1 LGKAYIPQKRS
12 PSLDKS
18 DKYGYN
24 IGIHMKLSQ
33 IRQAI
38 KEAAAPQSSTDDFDN
53 FMLSISQLET
63 HAKERR
69 VIEPNY
75 SKNDL
80 LADIEREMPEMDQR
94 QAVKMADFVFKHL
107 ELSEDISVDMDTAPT
122 AEELDVGEPVK
133 IISGE
138 LKGKEGHIDSFNHNK
153 RLVIIDLGND
163 GLHTFKSS
171 EVAFNAIDDKDQI
184 QDGDYED
191 MANISNES
199 ADDEASKVKRIKE
212 LEKEIL
218 RIEHNPDYV
227 VGGMK
232 AWSSGAQ
239 TFLKPAIQK
248 KLDKLN
254 SQLDSLLDDGENV
267 TEAENPMD
275 VISMDVPLFI
285 RLMEYAREDAKTD
298 MDLHDVAEMATKLS
312 SSGNALGMKDYDT
325 IIGKPY
331 KANVTEAKLN
341 FLTVNVVNESV
352 MRQYIQERMIANDDV
367 IGNTYLPSRSLYGVK
382 MFKETS
388 SDTSINNFIS
398 KFVQSDYKKTIR
410 VGEKF
415 STLTLEIYY
424 GIKSMQFNLM
434 PTPKTVKDIVMS
446 GDKINFIRFE
456 DGSRYP
462 RITPTTYKGRNLD
475 YTLYFTNPEDAH
487 HTLLMSVMSIP
498 DGWEYEIENGGN
510 TDTKNVSESSIVKD
524 YNKFKKANK

>member
-1 LGKAYIPQKRS
+1 
-12 PSLDKS
+12 
-18 DKYGYN
+18 
-24 IGIHMKLSQ
+24 MKLSQ

-38 KEAAAPQSSTDDFDN
+38 KEASEQKQSLNDFDN
-53 FMLSISQLET
+53 FMLSISQLEN

-75 SKNDL
+75 SKSDL
-80 LADIEREMPEMDQR
+80 LADIEREMPEIDQR
-94 QAVKMADFVFKHL
+94 QAAKMADFVFKHL
-107 ELSEDISVDMDTAPT
+107 DLSEDISVDMDTAPT

-153 RLVIIDLGND
+153 RLVMVDLGND

-171 EVAFNAIDDKDQI
+171 EVAFNAIDEKDQI

-191 MANISNES
+191 MANINNENTMES
-199 ADDEASKVKRIKE
+199 SPSKVDRIKAI
-212 LEKEIL
+212 EKEIL

-239 TFLKPAIQK
+239 TFLKPMVQK

-254 SQLDSLLDDGENV
+254 DELESLLDDEENV
-267 TEAENPMD
+267 TESENPLD
-275 VISMDVPLFI
+275 VISVDVPLFI

-312 SSGNALGMKDYDT
+312 ANGKTLGMAEYEE
-325 IIGKPY
+325 IVGNNGK
-331 KANVTEAKLN
+331 KKVHEAELK
-341 FLTVNVVNESV
+341 FLTVNVVNESE
-352 MRQYIQERMIANDDV
+352 MRHYIQERMIANDDI
-367 IGNTYLPSRSLYGVK
+367 IGDTYLPSRSLYGVK

-388 SDTSINNFIS
+388 GESDINDFIDR
-398 KFVQSDYKKTIR
+398 FVASDINDFIDRFVANDHKKTIRVGEKKTIR

-415 STLTLEIYY
+415 TTLTLEVYY

-456 DGSRYP
+456 DGTRYP
-462 RITPTTYKGRNLD
+462 RLTPTTFKGRNLD

-487 HTLLMSVMSIP
+487 HTLLTSVMSIP
-498 DGWEYEIENGGN
+498 DGWEYEIENGAQ
-510 TDTKNVSESSIVKD
+510 TASDNVTESSIVKD
-524 YNKFKKANK
+524 YTKFKKASK